1 MKLTTNDDC
10 LSRHLEIHASIVVH
24 LDRGLKIESGKWDLL
39 PGLVVIEHPER
50 SASNCVIPHFFNMLI
65 AKNQCCLGLLF
76 FRSIARFD
84 IGLQPVDLSAQRLH
98 IALQFTVFRVG
109 SGIGGCLIGGTS
121 VRILNFAFRVIE
133 KRIIVPAVG
142 IISRVPVIRVIASS
156 PVEASISAE
165 ASMIVEGVSSSK
177 MIFGAV
183 TKTSALKRDRGVS
196 TRGVS
201 TKGMSGKSAM
211 RGEMG
216 PAAAAATAVSLCP
229 HGQGK
234 QNQAKRRYGQPAPH
248 NHIIPQTRL
257 VSRQRKC
264 SRLSAKYNP
273 LLQISGSETAFIISS
288 SSSSW
293 R

>member
-1 MKLTTNDDC
+1 
-10 LSRHLEIHASIVVH
+10 
-24 LDRGLKIESGKWDLL
+24 
-39 PGLVVIEHPER
+39 
-50 SASNCVIPHFFNMLI
+50 MLI

-121 VRILNFAFRVIE
+121 VRILIFAFRVIE

-196 TRGVS
+196 T
-201 TKGMSGKSAM
+201 KGMSGKSAM

-216 PAAAAATAVSLCP
+216 PAAAAVTLCP
-229 HGQGK
+229 RGQSN
-234 QNQAKRRYGQPAPH
+234 QNQVKRRYGQPAPH
-248 NHIIPQTRL
+248 KPHYTADVTCFQ
-257 VSRQRKC
+257 
-264 SRLSAKYNP
+264 AKKM
-273 LLQISGSETAFIISS
+273 
-288 SSSSW
+288 
-293 R
+293 

>member
-1 MKLTTNDDC
+1 
-10 LSRHLEIHASIVVH
+10 
-24 LDRGLKIESGKWDLL
+24 
-39 PGLVVIEHPER
+39 
-50 SASNCVIPHFFNMLI
+50 MLI
-65 AKNQCCLGLLF
+65 AKNQCRLGLLF
-76 FRSIARFD
+76 FRSIASFD
-84 IGLQPVDLSAQRLH
+84 IRLQSVDLSAQRLH
-98 IALQFTVFRVG
+98 IALQSAVFRVG
-109 SGIGGCLIGGTS
+109 SGVRRRLIRGTS
-121 VRILNFAFRVIE
+121 VRILIFVFRVIE

-216 PAAAAATAVSLCP
+216 PTAATAVPLCP

-234 QNQAKRRYGQPAPH
+234 QNQAKRRYGQ
-248 NHIIPQTRL
+248 
-257 VSRQRKC
+257 
-264 SRLSAKYNP
+264 
-273 LLQISGSETAFIISS
+273 
-288 SSSSW
+288 
-293 R
+293 